1 MSDILDAVIIG
12 AGPGGLSGAIYLAR
26 FQRRF
31 LVIDSG
37 ESRLDWIPC
46 THNHPGFPD
55 GVEGPV
61 LRGRIREQAE
71 RYGARIRPGRVVR
84 LAGGDWNFELALED
98 GETLRARKVLLATGV
113 IDNEP
118 AIEGFR
124 EAVRHTQIRICPI
137 CDAYEARGKAIGI
150 VGNSAKGAR
159 EALFLRGYSD
169 KVTLIHVGA
178 AETLP
183 DRERREIAEAGVEL
197 IVTPIEGLLIGED
210 EIAAL
215 DFGSGGVRR
224 FDTLYSALG
233 TTPRGQLAEQIGALT
248 DPGGCLQVNDHQETA
263 VPGLYAAGDLV
274 RGLNQIS
281 VAQGE
286 AAIAATDIH
295 NKLRQAGLA
304 QQAP

>member
-1 MSDILDAVIIG
+1 MTELYDAIIVG

-31 LVIDSG
+31 LVMDSG
-37 ESRLDWIPC
+37 ESRLDWIPR

-55 GVEGPV
+55 GVEGPM
-61 LRGRIREQAE
+61 LRQRIRQQAE
-71 RYGARIRPGRVVR
+71 RYGAEIRPGKVER
-84 LAGGDWNFELALED
+84 LEGEDWNFELTLED

-118 AIEGFR
+118 AIEGFY
-124 EAVRHTQIRICPI
+124 EAVRRTLIRICPI
-137 CDAYEARGKAIGI
+137 CDAYEARGQSIGI

-169 KVTLIHVGA
+169 QVSLIHVGA

-183 DRERREIAEAGVEL
+183 DAERRQIAEAGVEL
-197 IVTPIEGLLIGED
+197 VETPINGLLIGED
-210 EIAAL
+210 EAAAL

-233 TTPRGQLAEQIGALT
+233 TTPRWTLAQQIGAAA
-248 DPGGCLQVNDHQETA
+248 DEGGCLVVNDHQETA

-295 NKLRQAGLA
+295 NKLRQAGIA
-304 QQAP
+304 QAA

>member
-1 MSDILDAVIIG
+1 MKDLLDAAIIG
-12 AGPGGLSGAIYLAR
+12 AGPAGLTGAIYLAR
-26 FQRRF
+26 FQRRL
-31 LVIDSG
+31 LVVDSD
-37 ESRLDWIPC
+37 ESRLDWIPR

-61 LRGRIREQAE
+61 LHARIREQAE
-71 RYGARIRPGRVVR
+71 RYGAQIRPGRVER
-84 LAGGDWNFELALED
+84 LSGGDGDFRVEMED
-98 GETLRARKVLLATGV
+98 GAALTARKLLLATGV

-124 EAVRHTQIRICPI
+124 EAVRRTQIRICPI
-137 CDAYEARGKAIGI
+137 CDAYEARGQSIGVI
-150 VGNSAKGAR
+150 GNSPIGAR
-159 EALFLRGYSD
+159 EALFLRGYSE
-169 KVTLIHVGA
+169 KVTLIHVGP

-183 DRERREIAEAGVEL
+183 ERARREIAQAGVEL
-197 IVTPIEGLLIGED
+197 VETPIDGLLIGED
-210 EIAAL
+210 EIVAL
-215 DFGSGGVRR
+215 DFGAAGARR

-233 TTPRGQLAEQIGALT
+233 TTPRGQLAEQLGAPT

-286 AAIAATDIH
+286 AAIAASDIH
-295 NKLRQAGLA
+295 NKLRQAGVA
-304 QQAP
+304 QFA